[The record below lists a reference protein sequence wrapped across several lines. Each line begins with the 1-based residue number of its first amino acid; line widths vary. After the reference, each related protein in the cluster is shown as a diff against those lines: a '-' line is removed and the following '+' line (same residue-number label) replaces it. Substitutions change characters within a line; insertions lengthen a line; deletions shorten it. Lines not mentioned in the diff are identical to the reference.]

1 MARRKE
7 KKVIDL
13 NQNDFYP
20 VPSFIIGSMCS
31 KKDPV
36 LVGEFWAPELYEY
49 VSDERMTE
57 SMRRDFFTSCA
68 EAMLEEKTK
77 LEEEG
82 RA

>member
-1 MARRKE
+1 MARKKE
-7 KKVIDL
+7 TKVVDM

-57 SMRRDFFTSCA
+57 SMRRNFFASCA
-68 EAMLEEKTK
+68 EALLEEKTK